1 MNLIFVIFVYLFSLS
16 LYLNF
21 SVEYIF
27 MCTIDV
33 PSFKILLNNWNLIG
47 FYVSIGCVFERP
59 IHVFWIGF
67 YILFLHSIQGFHRIL
82 STEYFANR
90 SRVHVQHSRL
100 PSHIPF
106 GTCWPTQVHN
116 AHHASCTSR
125 PCIMHACAQR
135 KNLPYKH
142 DACTPTFVR
151 VRGRLAKYSME
162 TEALQA
168 SEHSMVTQPPDQNAG
183 SRNCWESAYH
193 GLPYPS
199 SRSRFQERD
208 V

>member
-1 MNLIFVIFVYLFSLS
+1 LKFNWFLCFNRLCIWTTDTRLLDWF
-16 LYLNF
+16 LY
-21 SVEYIF
+21 
-27 MCTIDV
+27 
-33 PSFKILLNNWNLIG
+33 
-47 FYVSIGCVFERP
+47 FY
-59 IHVFWIGF
+59 F
-67 YILFLHSIQGFHRIL
+67 YIVYKV
-82 STEYFANR
+82 STEYCPQNILPIDLVSTFSTAGCPAIFP
-90 SRVHVQHSRL
+90 SALVGQHKY
-100 PSHIPF
+100 
-106 GTCWPTQVHN
+106 TT
-116 AHHASCTSR
+116 HHASCTSR

-193 GLPYPS
+193 ELPYPS
-199 SRSRFQERD
+199 SRSWFQKRD